1 MQRLLAYGDAFASL
15 IMPRRCPG
23 CDGPL
28 LRHERDLCT
37 LCSADLPY
45 THHLSDAANP
55 VAKLFHGKVELVGA
69 GALLKFNAG
78 GKVEHM
84 LHRLKYKGDRH
95 IGLGLGRMMGQA
107 AMQSPLFA
115 TVDTVMAVPLHWRKE
130 RQRGYNQAQL
140 LADGLREVW
149 PLRRA
154 SNTLLRAVHTATQT
168 RKGRFERWSNV
179 RGAFSVGDAE
189 TLHNA
194 HVLLVDDVVTTGAT
208 PESCAHALLGQPGVR
223 VSVLAAAHA

>member
-1 MQRLLAYGDAFASL
+1 M
-15 IMPRRCPG
+15 
-23 CDGPL
+23 
-28 LRHERDLCT
+28 

-55 VAKLFHGKVELVGA
+55 VAKLFHGKVELIGA

-78 GKVEHM
+78 GKVQHM

-107 AMQSPLFA
+107 AKESPLFT
-115 TVDTVMAVPLHWRKE
+115 TVDTVMAVPLHRRKE

-149 PLRRA
+149 PLK
-154 SNTLLRAVHTATQT
+154 TPDHKLLRMVQTATQT
-168 RKGRFERWSNV
+168 QRGRLERWSNV
-179 RGAFSVGDAE
+179 RGAFSLGEADE
-189 TLHNA
+189 LSNA

-208 PESCAHALLGQPGVR
+208 LESCALALLGRPGVR
-223 VSVLAAAHA
+223 VSVLTAAHA